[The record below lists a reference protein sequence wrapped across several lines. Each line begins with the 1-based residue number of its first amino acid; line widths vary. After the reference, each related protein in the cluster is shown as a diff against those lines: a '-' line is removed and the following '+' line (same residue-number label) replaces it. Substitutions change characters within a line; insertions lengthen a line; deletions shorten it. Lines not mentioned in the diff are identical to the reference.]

1 MKLIN
6 KIREFFWPLLEKETI
21 KSPENLDPDDIKISS
36 DHLERTLN
44 LSINC
49 YENENER
56 KKTIEGK
63 SSLFIGTISIIT
75 SVIIGVTTVLV
86 KSDDFKNS
94 ILLLAILL
102 FFLTLYMART
112 IWFSIKAL
120 ERKSYNTLTID
131 DFLIK
136 EQKDQ
141 YYKKLIAEISNKM
154 RKNSLII
161 NTKVDY
167 MTMAQEYFKRSIIIV
182 VIYAFTILVL
192 LTLRLGIEFS
202 NVIKEWIV
210 LINTVSITGWN
221 LILIYS
227 LTITSLIISMTALFR
242 KKK

>member
-6 KIREFFWPLLEKETI
+6 RIREFFWPLLEKDTI
-21 KSPENLDPDDIKISS
+21 KSPENLDPEEIKIHS
-36 DHLERTLN
+36 DQLERTLN

-94 ILLLAILL
+94 VLLLAFLL

-112 IWFSIKAL
+112 IWFSVKAL

-131 DFLIK
+131 DLLIN

-182 VIYAFTILVL
+182 VIYAFTLLILLVL
-192 LTLRLGIEFS
+192 KLGIEFS
-202 NVIKEWIV
+202 NFINGWIGI
-210 LINTVSITGWN
+210 INTISITGWN

-227 LTITSLIISMTALFR
+227 LIITSLIISLTALLR

>member
-1 MKLIN
+1 MKLFN
-6 KIREFFWPLLEKETI
+6 RIREFFWPLLEKETI
-21 KSPENLDPDDIKISS
+21 KSPENLDPEEIKIHS
-36 DHLERTLN
+36 DQLERTLN

-49 YENENER
+49 YEKEDER
-56 KKTIEGK
+56 RKTIEDK

-75 SVIIGVTTVLV
+75 SVLIGVTTVLA
-86 KSDDFKNS
+86 KSDEFKNS
-94 ILLLAILL
+94 ILLLAFLL

-112 IWFSIKAL
+112 IWFSVKAL

-131 DFLIK
+131 DLLIN

-182 VIYAFTILVL
+182 VIYAFTILIL
-192 LTLRLGIEFS
+192 LTLKIGIEFS
-202 NVIKEWIV
+202 NFTKGWID
-210 LINTVSITGWN
+210 LINTISITGWN

-227 LTITSLIISMTALFR
+227 LIITSLIISLTALLR
-242 KKK
+242 KK

>member
-6 KIREFFWPLLEKETI
+6 RIREFFWPLLEKDTI
-21 KSPENLDPDDIKISS
+21 KSPENLDPEEIKIHS
-36 DHLERTLN
+36 DQLERTLN

-86 KSDDFKNS
+86 KSDDFKDS
-94 ILLLAILL
+94 VLLLAFLL

-112 IWFSIKAL
+112 IWFSVKAL

-131 DFLIK
+131 DLLIN

-182 VIYAFTILVL
+182 VIYAFTLLILLVL
-192 LTLRLGIEFS
+192 KLGIEFS
-202 NVIKEWIV
+202 NFINGWIGI
-210 LINTVSITGWN
+210 INTISITGWN

-227 LTITSLIISMTALFR
+227 LIITSLIISLTALLR

>member
-6 KIREFFWPLLEKETI
+6 RIREFFWPLLEKDTI
-21 KSPENLDPDDIKISS
+21 KSPENLDPEEIKIHS
-36 DHLERTLN
+36 DQLERTLN

-86 KSDDFKNS
+86 KSDEFKNS
-94 ILLLAILL
+94 ILLLALLL
-102 FFLTLYMART
+102 FILTLYMART
-112 IWFSIKAL
+112 IWFSVKAL

-131 DFLIK
+131 DLLIN

-182 VIYAFTILVL
+182 VIYAFTILIL
-192 LTLRLGIEFS
+192 LTLKLGIEFS
-202 NVIKEWIV
+202 NFINGWIGI
-210 LINTVSITGWN
+210 INTISITGWN

-227 LTITSLIISMTALFR
+227 LIITSLIISLTALLR